1 MDFRINPLNQK
12 TSRIRK
18 LTTLVSVRLKTER
31 RPRMIHAH
39 AADRVQFAT
48 HAGIF
53 DH

>member
-1 MDFRINPLNQK
+1 MREL
-12 TSRIRK
+12 
-18 LTTLVSVRLKTER
+18 LALLSVRLKTER
-31 RPRMIHAH
+31 RSRIIHAH